1 MTVVYTLGK
10 GSTWQNN
17 ELRYSIRSFVKYT
30 AVNRIIIVGYLPDW
44 IQNVEY
50 IPFADGPR
58 KQLNIHLKTLAA
70 CQVAP
75 EFVQAA
81 DDHFILQP
89 TKFSSFCYSGLLKD
103 KKFNGNYAVACAN
116 TLKVVGPKARFYNLH
131 IPMRMQADYYESAV
145 GLQDW
150 TSKEYL
156 IKSLYANKIPG
167 NDTEL
172 PGDVKLVNFIR
183 RAAIDKYVENK
194 SFLSVSDGG
203 LSTDMRRWLAEKY
216 PDKSIYER

>member
-81 DDHFILQP
+81 DDHFILAP
-89 TKFSSFCYSGLLKD
+89 TDLSKHYYSGFLRE
-103 KKFNGNYAVACAN
+103 KKFTGNYGQALFN
-116 TLKVVGPKARFYNLH
+116 TRLCCGPDSLYFNLH
-131 IPMRMQADYYESAV
+131 IPMRINAESYNAKV
-145 GLQDW
+145 NNVDW
-150 TSKEYL
+150 QRKEFL
-156 IKSLYANKIPG
+156 IKSLYG
-167 NDTEL
+167 NRIARPKEFL
-172 PGDVKLVNFIR
+172 PGDVKLTNFMR
-183 RAAIDKYVENK
+183 RAAIDKYVQDK
-194 SFLSVSDGG
+194 SFLSVSDAG
-203 LSTDMRRWLAEKY
+203 LSTDLRRWLAERF
-216 PDKSIYER
+216 PDKSMYER